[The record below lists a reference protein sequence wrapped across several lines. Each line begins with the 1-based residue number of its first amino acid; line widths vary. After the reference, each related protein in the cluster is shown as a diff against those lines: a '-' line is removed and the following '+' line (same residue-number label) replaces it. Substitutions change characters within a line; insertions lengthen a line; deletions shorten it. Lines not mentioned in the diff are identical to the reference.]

1 MPSKSRQK
9 TSKSES
15 AVRSPNRVP
24 RTGAK
29 PVKGKPEAAAA
40 TKPAARTT
48 ATTGSKT
55 AAKTAAK
62 SAAKSATQVSSPI
75 AEGQQA
81 PSFSVT
87 RDGGT
92 TVGLADYRGKN
103 LVIFF
108 YPRADTPGCTLEAA
122 DFSRLAG
129 DFAKQNTA
137 LLGVSADS
145 QKLQEKFRDK
155 HQLKVPLGADEK
167 LTMLNAYGVWGE
179 KSMYGRTFMGVLRT
193 TVLVN
198 ARGKIVK
205 IWRNVKVEGHA
216 IEVLSEAKCLI
227 AK

>member
-1 MPSKSRQK
+1 MPQKSRQK
-9 TSKSES
+9 TSKPES
-15 AVRSPNRVP
+15 ATRLPNRVP

-29 PVKGKPEAAAA
+29 PVKGKAKAAA
-40 TKPAARTT
+40 TAKPAAKTT
-48 ATTGSKT
+48 AKRAAKAIAKPSLKT
-55 AAKTAAK
+55 AVPA
-62 SAAKSATQVSSPI
+62 SSPI
-75 AEGQQA
+75 AEGRPA
-81 PSFSVT
+81 PAFEVT
-87 RDGGT
+87 RDGGAS
-92 TVGLADYRGKN
+92 VKLADYAGKN

-145 QKLQEKFRDK
+145 RKLQEKFRDK
-155 HQLKVPLGADEK
+155 HQLTVPLGADDK

-198 ARGKIVK
+198 GRGKIAK

-216 IEVLSEAKCLI
+216 AEVLSEAQSLI